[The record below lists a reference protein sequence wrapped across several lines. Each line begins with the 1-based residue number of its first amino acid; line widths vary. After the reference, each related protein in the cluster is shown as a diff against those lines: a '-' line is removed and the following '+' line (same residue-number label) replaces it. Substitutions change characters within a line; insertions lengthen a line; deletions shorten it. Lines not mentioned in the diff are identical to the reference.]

1 MTPKK
6 RVELIRLKE
15 KIDNQKEYSKELG
28 VDVKMVRRQ
37 NNE

>member
-6 RVELIRLKE
+6 RVELIRFKE